1 MILPP
6 AIPVAFGEDPCRAP
20 VLCQFAPRDDLHSNV
35 DEVSGVTLLGWGFA
49 KLNVT
54 SYKTMVF
61 YTYDCNLS
69 NFLEYKCTHVTLFVQ
84 PRKSGLGCFGRVN
97 DDVRCNLLYVLLLLR
112 QM

>member
-1 MILPP
+1 MSLRDEEEEDVEHESPRQSKREKID
-6 AIPVAFGEDPCRAP
+6 FGEDPCRAP

-69 NFLEYKCTHVTLFVQ
+69 NFV
-84 PRKSGLGCFGRVN
+84 
-97 DDVRCNLLYVLLLLR
+97 
-112 QM
+112 